1 MKPHKITRIC
11 WNANNWIEP
20 SGAEGK
26 SKDID
31 SFEES
36 NGFGFEEWIF
46 DFTKI
51 IDGYIYGYVPAAGAD
66 RHRFSTITG
75 LFDLS
80 FYTIQNKKK
89 ETLRWWIGTIFD
101 VEIISRDQSKT
112 IYDIYKKNDWLKE
125 RFNQLKKLKISYEN
139 YLDSFPTNFVNIRFK
154 LKNIQLLDEPITF
167 SHKDPAIKSNY
178 YNFLDF
184 KQFPQT
190 VLVIQSKDSKV
201 QLQKEIFSREA
212 YTIEAKKFNKLH
224 SIIGN
229 QLLQQ
234 LQSQN
239 TGDYKI
245 FSEFSLENNTRIDIM
260 LETNFGKHIIYE
272 IKIAHNLREVLRQS
286 VGQLLEY
293 AFHLTYK
300 KIEKLIIVST
310 FDLNDPKHD
319 EERKFLIFLNTNF
332 NIPILYEHFDIQNT

>member
-1 MKPHKITRIC
+1 MKLHKVTRIC
-11 WNANNWIEP
+11 WNSNNWIEP

-31 SFEES
+31 SFEETE
-36 NGFGFEEWIF
+36 GFGFEEWIF

-66 RHRFSTITG
+66 RHRFTTITG

-80 FYTIQNKKK
+80 FYTIQNKKR
-89 ETLRWWIGTIFD
+89 ENQRWWIGTIFD
-101 VEIISRDQSKT
+101 VEIISKDQSKT

-125 RFNQLKKLKISYEN
+125 RFNQLKKLKINYEN
-139 YLDSFPTNFVNIRFK
+139 YLDSFPTIFFNIRFK
-154 LKNIQLLDEPITF
+154 LKNIQLLDELIAF

-184 KQFPQT
+184 KQFPQN
-190 VLVIQSKDSKV
+190 VLTIESKNSKV
-201 QLQKEIFSREA
+201 QLQKETFFREA
-212 YTIEAKKFNKLH
+212 YNIEAKNFNKLH

-234 LQSQN
+234 LKSKN

-260 LETNFGKHIIYE
+260 LETNFGRSIIYE
-272 IKIAHNLREVLRQS
+272 IKIAHNLQEVLRQS
-286 VGQLLEY
+286 LGQLLEY
-293 AFHLTYK
+293 AFYLTYK

-310 FDLNDPKHD
+310 FDLNDPKHNK
-319 EERKFLIFLNTNF
+319 ERKFLAFLNTNLD
-332 NIPILYEHFDIQNT
+332 IPISYEQIDIQNT